1 VDGSVAIVIV
11 GVDGVDD
18 LRELWLSLHRHHRE
32 VAAIQPLVADDE
44 ASWQRRRA
52 TYVEEL
58 RAGRA
63 FALVAREAEE
73 RRTEPAADGA
83 DPRTKPAADAADPGT
98 ESAASGA
105 DPPRESAALGYAFV
119 VLHPG
124 PDDTFPFGDQHGE
137 LYTLAVTPRA
147 RGRGVGT
154 ALMDAVDAELERRGI
169 ADLEIAVMAGNDR
182 ALRFYERRGLVAGEI
197 VLYRLGRPAAP

>member
-11 GVDGVDD
+11 GVDGVDE

-52 TYVEEL
+52 TYVEAL
-58 RAGRA
+58 RAGHA
-63 FALVAREAEE
+63 FTLVALEA
-73 RRTEPAADGA
+73 D
-83 DPRTKPAADAADPGT
+83 DPRT
-98 ESAASGA
+98 ESAAGEAAPGA
-105 DPPRESAALGYAFV
+105 AGGPDPRDRSAAVGYAFV

-124 PDDTFPFGDQHGE
+124 PDDTFPFGTDHHAE
-137 LYTLAVTPRA
+137 LYTLAVAPHA

-169 ADLEIAVMAGNDR
+169 PDLEIAVMAGNDR

-197 VLYRLGRPAAP
+197 VLYRFGRPARP